1 MVSEATPR
9 PIPDPFSIGF
19 RSFFEAGRLL
29 LARTDLLRPTVAA
42 WIAVLVVETVVF
54 FGIWQFE
61 PIVALLGEDGL
72 ARPGSLTFVVGGA
85 VLLWVAAGNLV
96 MAALRPMIA
105 RRLEALLRDPD
116 SQSASQPAAGVS
128 SAIDLRTLLV
138 AARDAAF
145 TFGALAGG
153 IQLTT
158 AKPWTLVPVGLG
170 CFLLAGLS
178 ILDAS
183 WVGATPPDRSA
194 RWSGPA
200 WRHRRL
206 VGGFVFSHLLL
217 CVVPFTFFF
226 VLPLTAVSGVLLRQ
240 RIAGAEA

>member
-1 MVSEATPR
+1 MSEATPR

-42 WIAVLVVETVVF
+42 WIAVLVAETVVF
-54 FGIWQFE
+54 FGVWQFE
-61 PIVALLGEDGL
+61 PVVALFGEDGL
-72 ARPGSLTFVVGGA
+72 SRPGSLTFAVGGA

-96 MAALRPMIA
+96 MAALRPVIA
-105 RRLEALLRDPD
+105 RRIEVLLEHPD
-116 SQSASQPAAGVS
+116 ATSAASAA

-138 AARDAAF
+138 AARNAAF
-145 TFGALAGG
+145 TVGLLAGG
-153 IQLTT
+153 VQLTT
-158 AKPWTLVPVGLG
+158 DQPWALVPVGLG

-183 WVGATPPDRSA
+183 WVGATPPHVSA
-194 RWSGPA
+194 RWAGPV

-217 CVVPFTFFF
+217 SVVPFTFFF

-240 RIAGAEA
+240 RIAGADA